1 MRTAAFQIKVLT
13 SLFLLSL
20 FLACNNKDHAKSE
33 QEKTDSI
40 ASLSNKE
47 VLPAWEDSLAS
58 EEEGI
63 AGVFEVPE
71 MLSLCKMDSAN
82 MKDVSARI
90 RQNFALIAKD
100 MTETD
105 TRVDKY
111 QGIIYYNNDPQNF
124 KFECFTLINKIPVK
138 KPKHSQVVVLESS
151 KMLVYNYYGPYENTF
166 KAYEEIKKY
175 CQEKKLVQI
184 GQMREFYPLS
194 QVDETDQQKWL
205 TRIMVPVIRNMK
217 K

>member
-1 MRTAAFQIKVLT
+1 MSARAFHIKSLTAL
-13 SLFLLSL
+13 LFLAT
-20 FLACNNKDHAKSE
+20 FLACNNNDRAKSE
-33 QEKTDSI
+33 AEKRDSI
-40 ASLSNKE
+40 ASLSDKE
-47 VLPAWEDSLAS
+47 ILPAWEDSLAR
-58 EEEGI
+58 EEQGVV
-63 AGVFEVPE
+63 GVFEVPE
-71 MLSLCKMDSAN
+71 MLSLCKMDSAK

-90 RQNFALIAKD
+90 RQNFSLIAVD
-100 MTETD
+100 MSETD

-111 QGIIYYNNDPQNF
+111 QGIIYYNNDPENF

-184 GQMREFYPLS
+184 GQMRELYPLS
-194 QVDETDQQKWL
+194 QVDETDQEKWL
-205 TRIMVPVIRNMK
+205 TRIMVPVIRNTK